1 MRKKNEL
8 RSWLLTVASVIFVLQ
23 LIMLPIAFGVT
34 YASGNLHPE
43 HTLTYT
49 TGTLTW
55 DGDTPVL
62 SDGTAQ
68 LSLFDA
74 AYLHVAADNGEKV
87 VAPGT
92 EAQATVRLK
101 NSTGGTVA
109 FTAVLYRL
117 RTSQQL
123 PVTAQLSGDGLTD
136 TERYTLPEG
145 VSANA
150 VIRAVTGSVR
160 GSGIQDLDIGWL
172 WLFEDGR
179 DTLDTLLGDQSA
191 AGQAQR
197 CTLGVYITVEDDN
210 VPPDRDPVIRPEGS
224 PKTGDSFRQGLYIA
238 AMAVSGVLLVVLIA
252 GKRRRSDESES
263 HPS

>member
-23 LIMLPIAFGVT
+23 LIMLPFAFGVT

-92 EAQATVRLK
+92 EAQATVR
-101 NSTGGTVA
+101 
-109 FTAVLYRL
+109 
-117 RTSQQL
+117 
-123 PVTAQLSGDGLTD
+123 LSGDGLTD